1 MCLIFIAYNQ
11 LPACPLLLAAN
22 RDEFH
27 RRPTAAAGF
36 WPQAPQ
42 VLAGRDLEG
51 GGSWLGLSRDGR
63 LAAITNY
70 RNLAE
75 VSGVGADKRSRGLLV
90 SDFLTG
96 NVPAAEFLAELA
108 QQAENYRGFNLL
120 LGDASGL
127 HYYSNRGPAPSQLPP
142 GLYGLS
148 NHLLDTPWPKV
159 AEGKRALAHLLAG
172 GVPTEAQLFELLAD
186 RTPAPDSLLPQTGL
200 SRDWERLLSSRFIQS
215 PDYGTRA
222 STLVLCDQ
230 RGAARFVERCFD
242 RNGSLVGEVRETL
255 EFGVFCPTVLC

>member
-1 MCLIFIAYNQ
+1 MCLIFVAYRQ
-11 LPACPLLLAAN
+11 LPECPLLLVAN

-63 LAAITNY
+63 LAAVTNY

-75 VSGVGADKRSRGLLV
+75 VSGGGADKRSRGLLV

-96 NVPAAEFLAELA
+96 SAPAAEFLAALA

-120 LGDASGL
+120 LSDATGL
-127 HYYSNRGPAPSQLPP
+127 FYCSNRGAAPRRLPP

-159 AEGKRALAHLLAG
+159 AEGKRVLAPLLAAG
-172 GVPTEAQLFELLAD
+172 MPTEAQLFELLAD
-186 RTPAPDSLLPQTGL
+186 RTLAPDSLLPQTGL
-200 SRDWERLLSSRFIQS
+200 TRDWERLLSSRFIQS

-222 STLVLCDQ
+222 STLVWFDQ
-230 RGAARFVERCFD
+230 QGGATFIERRFGPEGTPCGEARQEFRLSV
-242 RNGSLVGEVRETL
+242 VRR
-255 EFGVFCPTVLC
+255 

>member
-1 MCLIFIAYNQ
+1 MCLIFVAYRM
-11 LPACPLLLAAN
+11 LPECPLLLIAN
-22 RDEFH
+22 RDEFY
-27 RRPTAAAGF
+27 RRPTAAASF

-51 GGSWLGLSRDGR
+51 GGSWLGLTRNGR

-96 NVPAAEFLAELA
+96 SAAPAESLAALA
-108 QQAENYRGFNLL
+108 KQPENYRGFNLL
-120 LGDASGL
+120 LGDADGL
-127 HYYSNRGPAPSQLPP
+127 HYYSNRGAAPQPLTP

-148 NHLLDTPWPKV
+148 NHLLETPWPKV
-159 AEGKRALAHLLAG
+159 AEGKRALARLLAG
-172 GVPTEAQLFELLAD
+172 GLPEEAELFELLAD
-186 RTPAPDSLLPQTGL
+186 RTLAPDPLLPETGL

-215 PDYGTRA
+215 ADYGTRA
-222 STLVLCDQ
+222 STLVLFD
-230 RGAARFVERCFD
+230 RRSGARFIERSFAA
-242 RNGSLVGEVRETL
+242 NGAPVGEVRENL
-255 EFGVFCPTVLC
+255 VFAVS

>member
-1 MCLIFIAYNQ
+1 MCLIFVAYRL
-11 LPACPLLLAAN
+11 LPECPLLLAAN
-22 RDEFH
+22 RDEFYQ
-27 RRPTAAAGF
+27 RPTAAAGF

-42 VLAGRDLEG
+42 VLGGRDLEG
-51 GGSWLGLSRDGR
+51 GGSWLGLSREGR

-96 NVPAAEFLAELA
+96 SASAAESLAELA
-108 QQAENYRGFNLL
+108 QQPENYRGFNLL

-127 HYYSNRGPAPSQLPP
+127 HYYSNRGAAPRPLAP

-159 AEGKRALAHLLAG
+159 AEGKRILAQLIAQGL
-172 GVPTEAQLFELLAD
+172 PEEAALFELLAD
-186 RTPAPDSLLPQTGL
+186 RTCAPDPLLPETGL
-200 SRDWERLLSSRFIQS
+200 SRDWERLLSSRFIHS
-215 PDYGTRA
+215 PGYGTRA
-222 STLVLCDQ
+222 STLVVFDH
-230 RGAARFVERCFD
+230 RGAARFVERSFGPD
-242 RNGSLVGEVRETL
+242 GGAIGEVRQAL
-255 EFGVFCPTVLC
+255 PPLGSNR

>member
-1 MCLIFIAYNQ
+1 MCLIFIAYRM
-11 LPACPLLLAAN
+11 LPEWPLLLAAN

-27 RRPTAAAGF
+27 QRPTAAAGV

-42 VLAGRDLEG
+42 VLGGRDLEG
-51 GGSWLGLSRDGR
+51 GGSWLGLSREGR

-75 VSGVGADKRSRGLLV
+75 VSGAGADKRSRGLLV
-90 SDFLTG
+90 SDFLSG
-96 NVPAAEFLAELA
+96 SASSAGYLDELA
-108 QQAENYRGFNLL
+108 QQPEAYRGFNLL
-120 LGDASGL
+120 LGDGCGL
-127 HYYSNRGPAPSQLPP
+127 HYYSNRGAAPRSLAP

-159 AEGKRALAHLLAG
+159 AEGKRALAQLIAHGL
-172 GVPTEAQLFELLAD
+172 PEEAALFELLAD
-186 RTPAPDSLLPQTGL
+186 RSLAPDSLLPETGL

-222 STLVLCDQ
+222 STLVLFDHQ
-230 RGAARFVERCFD
+230 GGARFVERSFGPD
-242 RNGSLVGEVRETL
+242 GDAIGEIRQKFSLLGTHL
-255 EFGVFCPTVLC
+255 

>member
-1 MCLIFIAYNQ
+1 MCLIFVAYRMR
-11 LPACPLLLAAN
+11 PECPLLLIAN

-27 RRPTAAAGF
+27 RRPTAAASF

-51 GGSWLGLSRDGR
+51 GGSWLGLTRNGR

-96 NVPAAEFLAELA
+96 SAAPAEYLAALA
-108 QQAENYRGFNLL
+108 KQPENYRGFNLL
-120 LGDASGL
+120 LGDAQGL
-127 HYYSNRGPAPSQLPP
+127 HYYSNRGAAPRRLAP

-148 NHLLDTPWPKV
+148 NHLLETPWPKV
-159 AEGKRALAHLLAG
+159 AEGKRALARLLAG
-172 GVPTEAQLFELLAD
+172 GLPEEADLFELLAD
-186 RTPAPDSLLPQTGL
+186 RTLAPDSLLPETGL
-200 SRDWERLLSSRFIQS
+200 SRDRERLLSSRFIQS
-215 PDYGTRA
+215 ADYGTRA
-222 STLVLCDQ
+222 ATLVLFDG
-230 RGAARFVERCFD
+230 RGGARFIERSFAA
-242 RNGSLVGEVRETL
+242 NGAPAGEVRL
-255 EFGVFCPTVLC
+255 EFSLLAAEL